1 MGNIVMIYKILDKE
15 EIGEFKEEL
24 FCGLLGMVK
33 VYIYC
38 YCLCFEFLVFIFMIL
53 FMYSIEII
61 VFVVIKYIFFLI
73 VF

>member
-38 YCLCFEFLVFIFMIL
+38 YGLCFEFLVFIL
-53 FMYSIEII
+53 FMNSIEII
-61 VFVVIKYIFFLI
+61 VFIVIKLIFFFDY